1 MSLSPKGFGLK
12 ARRRAVTVTEVS
24 MKTFAAMM
32 LLVVANLFA
41 VPSASAQCS
50 NSIKPSCG
58 VYATCFAKYCPC
70 NGSDE
75 YFLTY
80 GKKYCEKFL
89 GLATFSAEGVKW
101 RDKTLVCLQEA
112 IVPRLDIS

>member
-1 MSLSPKGFGLK
+1 
-12 ARRRAVTVTEVS
+12 

-58 VYATCFAKYCPC
+58 VYATCFAKYC
-70 NGSDE
+70 S
-75 YFLTY
+75 T
-80 GKKYCEKFL
+80 
-89 GLATFSAEGVKW
+89 ASAHA
-101 RDKTLVCLQEA
+101 RSASRTEA
-112 IVPRLDIS
+112 ALWAVRHLRLPQR